1 MNGPKGKDSGALSW
15 DGEGAS
21 EMEESTQ
28 DAATVDV
35 GDIHRSIQHSLRD
48 AVGAF
53 AIHGPGASTAASS
66 GGNYRRSS
74 NDGSSGGQLQTYNS
88 SEAGQTSMGPA
99 LPPNIDIIAEA
110 TLVVQNNSSDDE
122 EDDVDTLGLAWDEEA
137 NRGGVVN
144 DSTSVD
150 VSLLTTSVG
159 NNVPPLLPAVVRRS
173 VSTGENDGSRGLS
186 NPTRNSTGEMTSS
199 IENHNSN
206 NTTGENGPI
215 TTSSGGPTDAEQPT
229 DEEPVQAQKLDR
241 MSIYACGRY
250 IQFQR
255 WHFLSLALLIVV
267 ICIVVPVSVVL
278 TSNNNNDDEK
288 TTTPINW
295 TKEQIQDIL
304 FPSISST
311 DSLDDPNSPQSQ
323 ALNWMTTPQSDD
335 EGGGSNGASIVTSP
349 DAKSVEWRI
358 IQRYA
363 LAVLYY
369 STNGNEWKN
378 QYGYLDVNKHECD
391 WGGDNM
397 LNNGWKSMD
406 CNDKG
411 EVNLINLCES

>member
-1 MNGPKGKDSGALSW
+1 
-15 DGEGAS
+15 
-21 EMEESTQ
+21 
-28 DAATVDV
+28 
-35 GDIHRSIQHSLRD
+35 
-48 AVGAF
+48 
-53 AIHGPGASTAASS
+53 
-66 GGNYRRSS
+66 
-74 NDGSSGGQLQTYNS
+74 
-88 SEAGQTSMGPA
+88 MGPA

-110 TLVVQNNSSDDE
+110 TLVPNQNDGSDDE
-122 EDDVDTLGLAWDEEA
+122 EDVDTLGLAWDEEA
-137 NRGGVVN
+137 NRGGVAN

-150 VSLLTTSVG
+150 VSAMTTSVG

-173 VSTGENDGSRGLS
+173 VSTGEHDGSRGLS
-186 NPTRNSTGEMTSS
+186 NPTRISTGGMTSS
-199 IENHNSN
+199 IENNNSN
-206 NTTGENGPI
+206 TDGRENGPS
-215 TTSSGGPTDAEQPT
+215 TASSGGPTDAEQPT

-267 ICIVVPVSVVL
+267 ICIVVPVSVKL
-278 TSNNNNDDEK
+278 TSNNNNDDK
-288 TTTPINW
+288 TTTTPTPSLQPTRPPTTPPTNINW

-311 DSLDDPNSPQSQ
+311 DSLEDPNSPQSQ
-323 ALNWMTTPQSDD
+323 ALDWMTTPQSDD
-335 EGGGSNGASIVTSP
+335 EGGGSNGASIVTGP

-391 WGGDNM
+391 WGGDDM

-406 CNDKG
+406 CNDDG
-411 EVNLINLCES
+411 EVNLINLCKS